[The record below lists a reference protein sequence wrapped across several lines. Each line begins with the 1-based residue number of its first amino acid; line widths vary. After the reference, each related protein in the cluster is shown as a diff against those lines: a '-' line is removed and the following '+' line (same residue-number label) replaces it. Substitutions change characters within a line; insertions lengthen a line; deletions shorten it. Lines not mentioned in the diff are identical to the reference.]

1 MFSEWSTV
9 CLIKPITI
17 PFFSL
22 VGFTSK
28 DANGLFVQ
36 PVYAEVGVNIVN
48 TPGFLFAG
56 QYNPLDSLKE
66 ETLSSYSFVLYEDNG
81 AAIEASWKLIMKS
94 EVQHSSTIQYSFDYI
109 LEKGKKYYVKFTV
122 ASKNGY
128 TESKIY
134 KALVMYP
141 EINLYNTLVIEP
153 KPDLQRFH

>member
-1 MFSEWSTV
+1 MYYVLLPAHLLTLDVVYKLQVRVGAQDLNDSGNSTLNHIWLNTPAVYTLFSEWSTV

-28 DANGLFVQ
+28 DSNGNYVQ
-36 PVYAEVGVNIVN
+36 PVYAEAGVNIVN

-81 AAIEASWKLIMKS
+81 TTIEASWKVVLKS
-94 EVQHSSTIQYSFDYI
+94 EVQHSSSYSI
-109 LEKGKKYYVKFTV
+109 
-122 ASKNGY
+122 
-128 TESKIY
+128 
-134 KALVMYP
+134 
-141 EINLYNTLVIEP
+141 
-153 KPDLQRFH
+153 